1 MYDESFRSPWSNT
14 YFPPVEAE
22 EGAED
27 DVIYPSSDLLEMEK
41 LANEVFVRYAKMYYD
56 ENYLTSVYFFDTDDN
71 GFGSCWLVKKSK
83 SYPYLTPYRPG
94 FPRLW
99 RRQHLGRNPRSKDDF
114 RRLKQSQVQS
124 NDDSVPDTN
133 ELKPSPR
140 QGGHGW
146 KRD

>member
-1 MYDESFRSPWSNT
+1 MTNVACPLEIGEDEIEGKTFLKCEYNMYDESFRSPWSNT

-94 FPRLW
+94 FPRL
-99 RRQHLGRNPRSKDDF
+99 
-114 RRLKQSQVQS
+114 
-124 NDDSVPDTN
+124 
-133 ELKPSPR
+133 
-140 QGGHGW
+140 
-146 KRD
+146 